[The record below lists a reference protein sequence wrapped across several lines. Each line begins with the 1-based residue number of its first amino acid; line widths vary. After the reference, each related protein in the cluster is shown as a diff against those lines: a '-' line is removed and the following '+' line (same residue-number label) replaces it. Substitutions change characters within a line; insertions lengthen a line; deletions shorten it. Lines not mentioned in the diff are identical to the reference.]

1 MTGPFVGASPFCSSC
16 ATERAEVN
24 PAVQIAIVSKWVSS
38 SGIGTTQSAGTR
50 TYSAEPPSFATPRPK
65 PVDLD
70 TPIGRLSR
78 MNAMQQQEMTKAGRS
93 TIETK

>member
-50 TYSAEPPSFATPRPK
+50 TYSA
-65 PVDLD
+65 
-70 TPIGRLSR
+70 
-78 MNAMQQQEMTKAGRS
+78 
-93 TIETK
+93 